1 MKFHAFHRHF
11 WIVPLL
17 AALLLWQPA
26 GIANADSGPRSDTFT
41 EPPSPLLQC
50 AASITVINGND
61 SGAGSLRQAIA
72 DLCAG
77 GTITF
82 AGDTTIA
89 LGSDLSID
97 KSLTIDG
104 SGHAVTLSGDT
115 NGDGAGEVGLF
126 YVDSGANVTL
136 RNLLLTKGESGEGGG
151 VYNFGTLAVENCTF
165 EDNNA
170 NYGGGIK
177 NYGALTVTNSNF
189 SNNSGTVGAAIYNG
203 SGSGGLTVT
212 NSTFSGN
219 VASSSGVIYN
229 DDTASITNSTFANNS
244 ATSSG
249 IVLNY
254 DTLTVTG
261 STFYNNSATSSGI
274 VRNDSTAQITNSTFF
289 GNTSTASGIIINNS
303 ATTITNS
310 TFDQNSMPADQGTL
324 VNASGTLTLR
334 NSILS
339 NAITG
344 DHCTGSNYVTNGGGN
359 LLSGSG
365 DAGRCNCISSGSA
378 NLGTFGNH
386 GGATF
391 TIPLL
396 PGSAALG
403 IVSANCPPTDQ
414 RGIARPQ
421 GAQCDSGAYEARL
434 VTIRANNQTINYGSP
449 DPVFT
454 YTKTPSGAA
463 LVTPPTCG
471 VSGAHSLPGTYAIT
485 CSGAAVDASYDGIA
499 YASGTLTVNHLTPVI
514 TWNDPA
520 DINQGTALSGTQL
533 NASAS
538 VPGSLAYTPGAGTV
552 LGLGPHTL
560 TAVFTPND
568 AILYRTVSKSVTII
582 VNQNAPVTPL
592 SVNTSTGF
600 YATQVAAGTSHTC
613 ALTTS
618 GGVQCWG
625 DNTYGQLGDGTTTD
639 SLVPV
644 NVTGLTSGV
653 SWITAGANHTCALT
667 NSGVLKC
674 WGDNQYGQL
683 GVDQPT
689 LSASST
695 PLDVANLSSAPTAA
709 TAGANHTCALVDTGD
724 LACWGLN
731 DSGQLG
737 DGTTTNQYAP
747 TAVTGLDDLVMA
759 VDAGS
764 QHTCANTSGGVYCWG
779 SNADG
784 QLGVGSSTPASSS
797 TPLEV
802 TGLPAAASAISLG
815 GYHTCAITT
824 EGAGYCWGRNTDGQ
838 LGNGS
843 TIGSLAPAA
852 VTLESADL
860 PLGSIDAGLAHT
872 CAVTASEELLC
883 WGRNADGQ
891 LGSGSTTGSSLP
903 VSVVGFDS
911 GAYTVSAGSA
921 HTCAINTGGE
931 LSCFGNNASGQLG
944 NNSTSMS
951 LAPVNVQAGTGSV
964 ISISTGANHTCS
976 LTAAGGVTC
985 LGDDTFGQLGNDS
998 AFSSS
1003 LVPVD
1008 VTGLSGAVSQI
1019 SSGRNHTCALI
1030 PSSPG
1035 SETGGVMCWGRGT
1048 EGQLG
1053 NGAYANSGVPV
1064 AVSGLSSGVKAVAA
1078 GGNHT
1083 CALIASGVYCWGMND
1098 QGQLGNGSTGNR
1110 AVPGLVTGLGSG
1122 VASVSAGYRHTCVV
1136 LNYNPDSGGGIA
1148 CWGDNQYGQLGNNS
1162 TTDSLTP
1169 SHVPGLTQG
1178 MLAVSAGGDHTCALT
1193 SGGGVKCW
1201 GYNGDGQLGNGTT
1214 TNSLVPVNVR
1224 GLDTPVAQ
1232 ITAAGTGA
1240 LAPAHNH
1247 TCALTTSGGVK
1258 CWGDNAYGQIGDN
1271 TSIERLT
1278 PVDVLGL
1285 TGGVTEI
1292 STSYQHACALT
1303 GGGMSCWGDNTYGQL
1318 GDGTSGGIKREP
1330 EVSGG
1335 WTPSVFPILSL
1346 NANPSTYGDAIT
1358 FSARLAGA
1366 QPAPGGT
1373 VQFMINGANFGSP
1386 VSMTDG
1392 VYTSESISTLEAG
1405 AYLIRA
1411 TYVGDG
1417 SSQPSYSAGALQ
1429 AVELVFT
1436 STSVTTLPNPSIYG
1450 DSVTLSA
1457 EVTSD
1462 RGTPGGYVTF
1472 LDGLDLIDGC
1482 VDLRLTA
1489 GEASCATSA
1498 LSAGTHYIFAIYTG
1512 NRNYLPSVGL
1522 AEHIVNQATPVITWA
1537 DPAAI
1542 TYGTALGGTQLNAT
1556 ANTAGTF
1563 VYDPA
1568 AGTVLNAG
1576 ANQAL
1581 GVTFTPSSA
1590 NYTTATATVHIDVN
1604 QATPVITWADP
1615 AAITYGTLLS
1625 GIQLNAS
1632 SPVSGSFTYNPPA
1645 GTLLNAGLNQA
1656 LTATFTSSNPN
1667 YTNATATVHIDV
1679 NPAAPVITWSD
1690 PADIV
1695 YGTLLSGTQLNAT
1708 ANVPGALV
1716 YNPLAGT
1723 RLNAGEDQ
1731 PLQVTFTPTSTNY
1744 TSATATVYIDVLK
1757 ASSTVTWNKPAD
1769 ITYGT
1774 LLSETQLNATA
1785 DVSGSLAYNPPA
1797 GTLLDAGDNQ
1807 PLAFY
1812 FTSSDPNYT
1821 DCSGAQFINVKP
1833 ANPVITWADP
1843 AAITYGTPL
1852 DGTQLN
1858 ATANVPGTFTYNP
1871 AAGTVLNAGLN
1882 QALGVTFTPS
1892 NANYT
1897 TATATVHID
1906 VNPAAP
1912 TITWADPAA
1921 ITYGTALSGTQLNA
1935 STSAP
1940 GTFTYDPPAGTVL
1953 NAGPDQE
1960 LRATFTSTS
1969 ANYTNATATVH
1980 IDVNPAAPT
1989 ITWADPAAI
1998 TYGTA
2003 LGDAQLNASSSTPG
2017 TFTYDPPAGTVLNAG
2032 TNQELRAQFT
2042 SSNPNYANASVTAHI
2057 TVNPAAPTIT
2067 WMDPVDILYGT
2078 ALDGTQL
2085 NATAN
2090 VEGAFTYNPP
2100 AGTILDVGSHQ
2111 ALQAQFTSSDSNYTN
2126 ATATVYIN
2134 VLPGSVVI
2142 TWADPADIVYGTTL
2156 DGTQLNATANV
2167 PGTFTYTPPAGTI
2180 LNAGDAQ
2187 PLQARF
2193 TPEDTANYTEATRTV
2208 YINVRKA
2215 DPIITWATPA
2225 AITYGTALSSTQ
2237 LNATANVSGAFTYDP
2252 PAGTML
2258 NAGDHQAL
2266 NATFT
2271 SGNANYNNASVTV
2284 YIDVLKADPVITW
2297 ATPAEITYGTA
2308 LDGTQLN
2315 ATANVLGTFTYNPPT
2330 GTVLNAGNH
2339 QALTAAFTSGNAN
2352 YNNASAT
2359 VYIDVKQAAPVITWS
2374 DPADITYG
2382 TALDG
2387 TQLNATANVEG
2398 AFTYD
2403 PPAGTVLDAGDA
2415 QPLQVLFAPTS
2426 ANYHAATAT
2435 VYINVLPAGVVIT
2448 WSNPLDITYGT
2459 ALSGTQLNATANVP
2473 GTFTYTPPA
2482 GTILNAGDAQPLQAR
2497 FTPEDTANYTEA
2509 TRTVYIN
2516 VRKANPVIT
2525 WSDPAAITYG
2535 TALGSAQLN
2544 ATANIAGSFAYT
2556 PAAGTVLN
2564 AGNHQA
2570 LTASFTSGN
2579 VNYNNASATVYI
2591 NVLKADP
2598 VITWSTPADIT
2609 YGTALGAAQL
2619 NATANVA
2626 GSFAYTPAAGVL
2638 LNAGEHQ
2645 ALTAAFTSGN
2655 ANYNNASATVYINVR
2670 KATPVITWSSP
2681 AAITYGTALGSAQLN
2696 AAANVSGAFA
2706 YTPAA
2711 GSLLGAGN
2719 SQVLQAQFTP
2729 TDTANYN
2736 AASAQV
2742 NITVS
2747 PAVLTIRAGNA
2758 SAVYGT
2764 APAYSYTA
2772 SGFVNSENASVLTG
2786 APQYS
2791 ASSLGAGTHAII
2803 VSQGS
2808 LHADNYAFQFV
2819 SGTLTITKKPLVITA
2834 DSFSMVYGS
2843 QPYFDFYASGFAY
2856 NENESVLSGKPEYT
2870 VDSVEVGSHTI
2881 QISLGT
2887 LASRNYSFTFV
2898 NGALSVTPATLTITA
2913 TSLTKGYGANIPMPQ
2928 LTYTISGFVND
2939 ETAAVLN
2946 GQPALSTDATL
2957 YSPAGTYTI
2966 EIRVG
2971 SLSAHNYVFNFVD
2984 GTLTVVGGRIY
2995 LPLLATGG

>member
-1906 VNPAAP
+1906 V
-1912 TITWADPAA
+1912 
-1921 ITYGTALSGTQLNA
+1921 Y
-1935 STSAP
+1935 
-1940 GTFTYDPPAGTVL
+1940 
-1953 NAGPDQE
+1953 
-1960 LRATFTSTS
+1960 
-1969 ANYTNATATVH
+1969 
-1980 IDVNPAAPT
+1980 PAAPT

-2126 ATATVYIN
+2126 ATATVYII
-2134 VLPGSVVI
+2134 VLTGFVVI
-2142 TWADPADIVYGTTL
+2142 TWADPADILYGT
-2156 DGTQLNATANV
+2156 
-2167 PGTFTYTPPAGTI
+2167 
-2180 LNAGDAQ
+2180 
-2187 PLQARF
+2187 
-2193 TPEDTANYTEATRTV
+2193 
-2208 YINVRKA
+2208 
-2215 DPIITWATPA
+2215 
-2225 AITYGTALSSTQ
+2225 S
-2237 LNATANVSGAFTYDP
+2237 
-2252 PAGTML
+2252 
-2258 NAGDHQAL
+2258 
-2266 NATFT
+2266 
-2271 SGNANYNNASVTV
+2271 
-2284 YIDVLKADPVITW
+2284 
-2297 ATPAEITYGTA
+2297 